1 MLTSSKAVIRRKS
14 QRGRKGRAGDIR
26 RQPKRNRSSA
36 NWMIG
41 TTGKARV
48 RLQKGAPG
56 RAGGSPTIATDVL
69 FLPPSRKVTRTA
81 AKPNG
86 DDRKLP
92 WVGITFR
99 ITNPRAP
106 VRQDPFSDRPA
117 GSLCCTL
124 LRSIFPNATQDSS
137 EWARSFSCDGGIRS
151 QRARVSSV
159 RRCRTSALRLV
170 SSVLHTP
177 LRATRSDASV
187 PFSSE
192 GLGRGFDGSGTGSPR
207 TALLIDHIRSG
218 IRLHL
223 SATRSTRREFNLI
236 AS

>member
-1 MLTSSKAVIRRKS
+1 
-14 QRGRKGRAGDIR
+14 
-26 RQPKRNRSSA
+26 
-36 NWMIG
+36 
-41 TTGKARV
+41 
-48 RLQKGAPG
+48 
-56 RAGGSPTIATDVL
+56 
-69 FLPPSRKVTRTA
+69 VTRTA

-170 SSVLHTP
+170 LSVLHTS
-177 LRATRSDASV
+177 LWA
-187 PFSSE
+187 
-192 GLGRGFDGSGTGSPR
+192 TGSDPFNPILR
-207 TALLIDHIRSG
+207 GTRKRFVGSRPVAPAPLFSLIIFEVESGYTSQRRDQLGETAW
-218 IRLHL
+218 
-223 SATRSTRREFNLI
+223 EFNLI